1 MNKEIVRFSSRFV
14 VLFLIAVLLISTTG
28 IGLNLSAPVMAAKN
42 PVTCTD
48 TPIKE
53 ATASASDANFPA
65 LAVLD
70 QNPETLWST
79 YGKGSWIQFDL
90 GKAKTLCNIDISW
103 YKGDQRNNNFAI
115 SISNDGTSYKT
126 LFNSKSTGTTAKFE
140 RYDLQNVVARYIK
153 ITVNG
158 NTQNNYASIVDIRVH
173 TNEDNSS
180 DPAKNKV
187 APLSEDCV
195 KTKVSKVTASG
206 NKKPY
211 VPNNAIDNNANTR
224 WVNEKKDSWIK
235 LDLGKTQTIC
245 EVGVQWNKGDS
256 RVYSFTVSVS
266 KDNKKFTDIAKL
278 KSSGKKNGLESYSL
292 KEVGARYIRITVT
305 KNTENNFASI
315 AEIALGSKK
324 SPNPSPPPP
333 SSDKCESNLPVSDVK
348 SSGSQSGNPESGATD
363 NDPNSRW
370 SNQGFGSWIQ
380 IDLGGVKKIC
390 SADISWYRGNERQY
404 TFDISSSQN
413 GNAFTKIFSGI
424 NAVTNAPEKYTFS
437 QTQARYVK
445 ITVTG
450 NTQNDWA
457 SISELDIFGSPDSP
471 IPTPTTPTP
480 TTHLV
485 P

>member
-1 MNKEIVRFSSRFV
+1 
-14 VLFLIAVLLISTTG
+14 
-28 IGLNLSAPVMAAKN
+28 MAAKN

-48 TPIKE
+48 TPIKGV
-53 ATASASDANFPA
+53 TASASDANFPA

-79 YGKGSWIQFDL
+79 FGKGSWIQLDL

-115 SISNDGTSYKT
+115 SISNDGMSYKT
-126 LFNSKSTGTTAKFE
+126 LFNSKSTGTTATFE

-153 ITVNG
+153 ITING
-158 NTQNNYASIVDIRVH
+158 NTQNNYASIVDINVN
-173 TNEDNSS
+173 TNEGNSS
-180 DPAKNKV
+180 DQAEKSV
-187 APLSEDCV
+187 AALSENCV
-195 KTKVSKVTASG
+195 KTKVTKVTASG

-211 VPNNAIDNNANTR
+211 VPNNAIDNNAKTR

-266 KDNKKFTDIAKL
+266 KDNKKFTDVAKL
-278 KSSGKKNGLESYSL
+278 KSGGKTNGLEAYSL
-292 KEVGARYIRITVT
+292 KEVGARYVRITVT

-315 AEIALGSKK
+315 VEIAIGSKN

-333 SSDKCESNLPVSDVK
+333 SSDKCESNLPVSGVK
-348 SSGSQSGNPESGATD
+348 ASASQSGNPASGATD
-363 NDPNSRW
+363 NNPNSRW

-380 IDLGGVKKIC
+380 LDLGSVKKIC

-404 TFDISSSQN
+404 TFDISSSQD
-413 GNAFTKIFSGI
+413 GNIFTKIFSGI
-424 NAVTNAPEKYTFS
+424 NTVTNAPEKYTFS
-437 QTQARYVK
+437 ETQARYLK

-457 SISELDIFGSPDSP
+457 SISEVDIFGFLDS
-471 IPTPTTPTP
+471 PTPTPPTPPTPTP
-480 TTHLV
+480 TPTPTPPNSHAYSHTWSRK
-485 P
+485 